1 MGKLRE
7 KNEVIKEKLRLQLK
21 KVNLKNFRAKN
32 HLSQI
37 TLFDTLKA
45 HGWNGYLIYLKN
57 IEIGEN
63 DPPIDFIKAFANAY
77 PEGGIDQGLIGKI
90 KHG

>member
-1 MGKLRE
+1 MGKFRR

-45 HGWNGYLIYLKN
+45 HGWNG
-57 IEIGEN
+57 
-63 DPPIDFIKAFANAY
+63 
-77 PEGGIDQGLIGKI
+77 
-90 KHG
+90 

>member
-1 MGKLRE
+1 MGKIRK
-7 KNEVIKEKLRLQLK
+7 KNEVIKVKLKLK
-21 KVNLKNFRAKN
+21 TVNLKNFRVNN

-37 TLFDTLKA
+37 ALFDTLKA

-57 IEIGEN
+57 IKSGEKN
-63 DPPIDFIKAFANAY
+63 PPIEFIKVFANAY
-77 PEGGIDQGLIGKI
+77 PEAGIDQGLIGKI